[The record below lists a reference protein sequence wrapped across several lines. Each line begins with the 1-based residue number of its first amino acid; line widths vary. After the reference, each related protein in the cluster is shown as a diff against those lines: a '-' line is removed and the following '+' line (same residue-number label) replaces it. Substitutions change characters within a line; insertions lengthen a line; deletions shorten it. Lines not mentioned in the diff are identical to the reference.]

1 MPVYKAPLRDFQF
14 IIDEHL
20 NLRQYAD
27 VQGFAAENIDMMPA
41 VLEAAAEM
49 CEEVLFPLNQKGDK
63 IGLKYNDGVVTM
75 PDGFKEAYKTY
86 VDGGWPSF
94 TCDPAYGGQGLPDVL
109 NMPLMEMVCS
119 ANLSFGLTPGL
130 SHGAYNALMSYA
142 SDELKQRYLPKMV
155 SGHWSGVMCL
165 TEPQAGTDLGLIR
178 TKAEPNPD
186 GSYAITGGKIFISS
200 GEHELTENIVHLI
213 LARLPDAPP
222 GIKGISL
229 FVTSKFHVNEDGS
242 LGERNKIRCEGV
254 EHKMG
259 LHSSPTCVM
268 NYDGAKAYLVGEKH
282 KGMRAMF
289 VMMNAARLYV
299 GVQGL
304 GIGEIAYQNA
314 LAYSKERLQMRAL
327 KGALHP
333 DKPADPIIVHPDV
346 RRMLLTQKAF
356 AEGGRALAMEMA
368 LKIDLAHRHPDPTVR
383 QECDDFVQLM
393 TPITKSYLTDGGFEM
408 ASLAVQCYGGYGYI
422 GEYGVE
428 QYVRDA
434 RITMIYEGTNG
445 VQAMDLVGRK
455 LAMNTGRYLR
465 AFFHPATEFV
475 AKHKDNPAM
484 AEFTKPLHVHL
495 GYLQQATLWIATR
508 GMADPNEA
516 GAAAVEYQRMFAQVA
531 LAWIW
536 ARQAECALAR
546 MMDDRKQMMEKS
558 PTSNIQHPAS
568 EFYEGKIQTARF
580 YMQRILPQNV
590 GLLASLTN
598 GSKSIMQA
606 AI

>member
-1 MPVYKAPLRDFQF
+1 MPVYKAPVRDFQF
-14 IIDEHL
+14 ILDEHL
-20 NLRQYAD
+20 NLKQYSQ
-27 VQGFAAENIDMMPA
+27 VPGFAPENIDMMPA
-41 VLEAAAEM
+41 VLEAAAQM

-63 IGLKYNDGVVTM
+63 IGLKYKDGVVTM

-130 SHGAYNALMSYA
+130 SHGAYNALITYG
-142 SDELKQRYLPKMV
+142 SDEIKQRYLPKMV

-178 TKAEPNPD
+178 TKAEPNAD
-186 GSYAITGGKIFISS
+186 GSYSITGGKIFISS

-229 FVTSKFHVNEDGS
+229 FVSSKFHVNEDGS
-242 LGERNKIRCEGV
+242 LGERNKIRCEAI

-259 LHSSPTCVM
+259 LHCSPTCVM

-304 GIGEIAYQNA
+304 GIGEVAYQNA

-356 AEGGRALAMEMA
+356 AEGSRALAMEMA
-368 LKIDLAHRHPDPTVR
+368 LKIDLAHRHPDPDVKK
-383 QECDDFVQLM
+383 ECDDFVQLM

-408 ASLAVQCYGGYGYI
+408 ASLAVQCFGGYGYI

-445 VQAMDLVGRK
+445 IQAMDLVGRK
-455 LAMNTGRYLR
+455 LSVGAGRYLR
-465 AFFHPATEFV
+465 AFFHPASEFV

-536 ARQAECALAR
+536 ARQALIAL
-546 MMDDRKQMMEKS
+546 DKISKGEDK
-558 PTSNIQHPAS
+558 
-568 EFYEGKIQTARF
+568 EFYQAKIDTARF

-598 GSKSIMQA
+598 GSKSLMSA
-606 AI
+606 SL

>member
-1 MPVYKAPLRDFQF
+1 VRDFQF
-14 IIDEHL
+14 ILDEHL
-20 NLRQYAD
+20 NLKQYSQ
-27 VQGFAAENIDMMPA
+27 VPGFAPENIDMMPA
-41 VLEAAAEM
+41 VLEAAAQM

-63 IGLKYNDGVVTM
+63 IGLKYKDGVVTM

-130 SHGAYNALMSYA
+130 SHGAYNALITYG
-142 SDELKQRYLPKMV
+142 SDEIKQRYLPKMV

-178 TKAEPNPD
+178 TKAEPNAD
-186 GSYAITGGKIFISS
+186 GSYSITGGKIFISS

-229 FVTSKFHVNEDGS
+229 FVSSKFHVNEDGS
-242 LGERNKIRCEGV
+242 LGERNKIRCEAI

-259 LHSSPTCVM
+259 LHCSPTCVM

-304 GIGEIAYQNA
+304 GIGEVAYQNA

-356 AEGGRALAMEMA
+356 AEGSRALAMEMA
-368 LKIDLAHRHPDPTVR
+368 LKIDLAHRHPDPAVKK
-383 QECDDFVQLM
+383 ECDDFVQLM

-408 ASLAVQCYGGYGYI
+408 ASLAVQCFGGYGYI

-445 VQAMDLVGRK
+445 IQAMDLVGRK
-455 LAMNTGRYLR
+455 LSVGAGRYLR
-465 AFFHPATEFV
+465 AFFHPASEFV

-536 ARQAECALAR
+536 ARQALIAL
-546 MMDDRKQMMEKS
+546 DKISKGEDK
-558 PTSNIQHPAS
+558 
-568 EFYEGKIQTARF
+568 EFYQAKIDTARF

-598 GSKSIMQA
+598 GSKSLMSA
-606 AI
+606 SL